1 MIKELTIAIVLGAI
15 IGFGATSGII
25 ALKKQNKTT
34 LSSPTPIVQTNDLT
48 STPDQQKH
56 TLTITSPDNEIV
68 VDSDR
73 LDIQGQTTPASQ
85 IVIHTQTN
93 SFFIEADD
101 SGAFNQTV
109 TLEAG
114 ANLIQISSI
123 SPTEEQVDFNLIITY
138 STVDF

>member
-1 MIKELTIAIVLGAI
+1 MIKELTIAIVLGAL

-25 ALKKQNKTT
+25 SLKNQNKG
-34 LSSPTPIVQTNDLT
+34 SQASPTPIVQTSDLT
-48 STPDQQKH
+48 STPNQPEH

-68 VDSDR
+68 VDSDQ

-85 IVIHTQTN
+85 IVIHTQQN
-93 SFFIEADD
+93 SFFIETDE
-101 SGAFNQTV
+101 SGAFSQTI
-109 TLEAG
+109 TLEGG

-123 SPTEEQVDFNLIITY
+123 SPTEQQVDLDLIITY